1 MRIAIVRSGWGLA
14 LALLLA
20 QGCAQPGKSK
30 TTAELGITSPQ
41 FRVTHETDTTGT
53 TLDVDGGSA
62 GADFCFE
69 LDWIGSDGA
78 VLSSSYVTTGG
89 TGHFAAQV
97 PVGTVRM
104 EGIYYKCPDLDGGGE
119 SDEGGGEGDGEG
131 DGRAISPPR
140 CLQPQTQGT
149 RQGRETDRAMSVEIR
164 EYGLISMPLGLTSG
178 RGGQLCSYRVS
189 VHATSP
195 EHAKALALPIT
206 SQGVGAAASEA
217 VRVQEYTRIEL
228 LASGLRVRCA
238 TPDLYKTFHM
248 DCNEGAFQADLATGA
263 NLVRYQELGWDVI
276 EVMIPES
283 LLELGTLPGVAYQN
297 TIESSYTTSTL
308 PAPAAFDYTYTY
320 WN

>member
-178 RGGQLCSYRVS
+178 KEDSS
-189 VHATSP
+189 A
-195 EHAKALALPIT
+195 PI
-206 SQGVGAAASEA
+206 V
-217 VRVQEYTRIEL
+217 
-228 LASGLRVRCA
+228 C
-238 TPDLYKTFHM
+238 P
-248 DCNEGAFQADLATGA
+248 
-263 NLVRYQELGWDVI
+263 
-276 EVMIPES
+276 
-283 LLELGTLPGVAYQN
+283 
-297 TIESSYTTSTL
+297 STL
-308 PAPAAFDYTYTY
+308 PAPSMRRRSPCRSPPKESGQQPAKRSACRSTRGSSS
-320 WN
+320 WHRG